1 MKIIYYKRTLRST
14 FHIHAGEVARCF
26 FVPTEK
32 IVVYLAQHGSFG
44 GTSVSFTTE
53 PRMLDEAEALA
64 AGKLFDVENVEFSAV
79 KELEVDNYAIQ
90 SLLDDAR
97 AKIVLEERVRQSVD
111 KLKEM
116 TGD

>member
-1 MKIIYYKRTLRST
+1 MKLLYYKRNMQST

-26 FVPTEK
+26 YVPPEK

-53 PRMLDEAEALA
+53 PRMIDEAEVLL
-64 AGKLFDVENVEFSAV
+64 AGKMPDVANVEFSGV
-79 KELEVDNYAIQ
+79 KSIEVDDYAVQ

-97 AKIVLEERVRQSVD
+97 AKVALEDRVRQSVD

-116 TGD
+116 VGD